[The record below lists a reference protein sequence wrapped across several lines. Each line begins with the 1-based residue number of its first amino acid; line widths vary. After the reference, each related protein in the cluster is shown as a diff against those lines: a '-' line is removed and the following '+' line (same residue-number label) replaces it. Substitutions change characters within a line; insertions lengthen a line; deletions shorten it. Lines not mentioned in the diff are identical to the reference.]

1 MEENDKDN
9 IYTTT
14 KGPLNQLP
22 SKYSKHN
29 LSEGEEFKK
38 NKEKVKI
45 NILDDEEPNDEFIN
59 QEIPVNINDISEVRS
74 KTNLSLEQERIIQK
88 LPTFRLGNE
97 KIHDEVINSDKYLDF
112 KEYKPLYIRN
122 PPIFFWLLG
131 LIFISFDILL
141 IINIIL
147 SKSKNNF
154 ISGFIGKYAWEFIII
169 IIIFFF
175 GISFFIYAE
184 YESIKIDLIKGVITL
199 YKFDNLCCKC
209 NTLEIEIK
217 TINSVFPAKVETI
230 RTSSMRRSC
239 LTQIGITFNN
249 TNTVYLFKT
258 IFRYFT
264 IKNVI
269 KIRTFLYKRLQSYD
283 MVSRELDGTVSYIN
297 VLQERI

>member
-1 MEENDKDN
+1 M
-9 IYTTT
+9 
-14 KGPLNQLP
+14 
-22 SKYSKHN
+22 
-29 LSEGEEFKK
+29 
-38 NKEKVKI
+38 
-45 NILDDEEPNDEFIN
+45 DDEEPNDEFIN
-59 QEIPVNINDISEVRS
+59 QEIPVNINDISEIRTR
-74 KTNLSLEQERIIQK
+74 TNLSLDQERIIQK

-97 KIHDEVINSDKYLDF
+97 KIHDEVINSGKYLDF

-169 IIIFFF
+169 IVIFFF